1 MSLKTTI
8 QTLAEEFAQNVIA
21 ALRGISLA
29 DLTELGAPAPR
40 ASAGT
45 RRAGP
50 PPARRATD
58 PTSGPSRIP
67 RARKGARRD
76 AASMQKIIGVIVSA
90 VEKHPEGLRS
100 EDLQRELGLRKKDL
114 ARPIQIALDQK
125 TLRKTGIKRATRY
138 FRGR

>member
-8 QTLAEEFAQNVIA
+8 QVLAEEFAQNVIA
-21 ALRGISLA
+21 ALRGVSLA
-29 DLTELGAPAPR
+29 DLTDLGGPAPR

-45 RRAGP
+45 RRASP
-50 PPARRATD
+50 PPRRAAA
-58 PTSGPSRIP
+58 PASGPSRVP

-76 AASMQKIIGVIVSA
+76 AASMQKIVDVIVGA

-114 ARPIQIALDQK
+114 ARPIQIAFEQK
-125 TLRKTGIKRATRY
+125 ALRKTGIKRATRY

>member
-8 QTLAEEFAQNVIA
+8 QALAEEFAQNVIA
-21 ALRGISLA
+21 ALRGVSLA
-29 DLTELGAPAPR
+29 DLTDLGGPAPG

-45 RRAGP
+45 RRASP
-50 PPARRATD
+50 PPRRATALA
-58 PTSGPSRIP
+58 SGSRVP

-76 AASMQKIIGVIVSA
+76 AASMQKIVDVIVGA
-90 VEKHPEGLRS
+90 VETHPEGLRS

-114 ARPIQIALDQK
+114 ARPIQIALEQK
-125 TLRKTGIKRATRY
+125 ALRKTGIKRATRY